1 MRQGRFALAAALAVL
16 ALLTSAVTT
25 STQAPAFDLVIT
37 GGRILDGSGN
47 PWFYGDV
54 GVKDGRIAAVGAL
67 GNATAKRRIDAT
79 GKFVTPGFIDLH
91 SHADGGLDD
100 PATRH
105 APNVVAQGITLVV
118 VNQDGRSPN
127 WPLRNQRALYEK
139 QGTGPNTA
147 LMVGHGTMRSRIMQ
161 QRDDQFSTE
170 AEIKSMQALVEEGM
184 KDGAF
189 GLSAGLEYD
198 PGRYSETREVVALAK
213 VIKPYGGV
221 YISHERSEGADPM
234 WKVKSDPSPFVSLL
248 EAVQETITIGR
259 ESGAIVVA
267 SHLKAKG
274 ANYWGSSQAATRLIR
289 EAREQGIE
297 VYADQY
303 PYETSGTDGSTV
315 LIPGWALRPPD
326 AGARAGTPG
335 DQLQAGAAGR
345 GAGGRGGRG
354 GAGGAAI
361 KDAFKQRLGNDLDAV
376 KIRLDIAHEI
386 DRRGGAS
393 RIMINDYPDKKYV
406 GQSLQFVATDLKT
419 TPVDAAIWLQLNGA
433 DRAGGA
439 RMRGFSLAEI
449 DMDHIMQQEFTATC
463 TDGGIAT
470 LGQGLPHARF
480 YGTTAR
486 KLRYYTLDRGVI
498 TLPFAIRSM
507 TGLPAQILGL
517 KDRGL
522 IRTGQWADLV
532 VFDPGTI
539 ADKATFTEPH
549 QYPTGIPHVFVNGI
563 AVIDEGKLTSATPGK
578 VLTPERDSWRYG
590 R

>member
-1 MRQGRFALAAALAVL
+1 MPRNRFVVVALAIV
-16 ALLTSAVTT
+16 ALLSNAPLSTT
-25 STQAPAFDLVIT
+25 QTPAFDLLIR

-54 GVKDGRIAAVGAL
+54 GVRDGRIAAVGMLA
-67 GNATAKRRIDAT
+67 NATAKRTVDAT

-100 PATRH
+100 PETRH

-127 WPLRNQRALYEK
+127 WPLRNQRAQYEK

-147 LMVGHGTMRSRIMQ
+147 LMVGHGTVRTRVMQ
-161 QRDDQFSTE
+161 QRDNEVASDADIKAMQPLVDQG
-170 AEIKSMQALVEEGM
+170 MQ
-184 KDGAF
+184 DGAF
-189 GLSAGLEYD
+189 GLSAGLEYN
-198 PGRYSETREVVALAK
+198 PGRYSETREVVALARM
-213 VIKPYGGV
+213 IKPYGGV

-234 WKVKSDPSPFVSLL
+234 WHVKSDPTPFVSLL

-259 ESGAIVVA
+259 ESGAVVVA

-315 LIPGWALRPPD
+315 VIPGWALRPP
-326 AGARAGTPG
+326 APEGRGNQPG
-335 DQLQAGAAGR
+335 DQLQAGA
-345 GAGGRGGRG
+345 GGRGGRG
-354 GAGGAAI
+354 ARGGGPPI
-361 KDAFKQRLGNDLDAV
+361 KDVFRQRLGNDLDA
-376 KIRLDIAHEI
+376 IRIRTDIAHEI
-386 DRRGGAS
+386 DRRGGAA
-393 RIMINDYPDKKYV
+393 RIIINDFPDAKYV
-406 GQSLQFVATDLKT
+406 GKSLQFVASDLKT

-470 LGQGLPHARF
+470 PGQGLPHARF

-498 TLPFAIRSM
+498 TLAFAVRSM

-522 IRTGQWADLV
+522 VRTGYWADLV
-532 VFDPGTI
+532 LFDPQTI
-539 ADKATFTEPH
+539 ADQATFTEPH
-549 QYPTGIPHVFVNGI
+549 QYPEGIPYVFVNGV
-563 AVIDEGKLTSATPGK
+563 AVMDDGKFTKATPGK
-578 VLTPERDSWRYG
+578 VLTPEKDSWRFG

>member
-1 MRQGRFALAAALAVL
+1 MARRRLSLGTILTFSAALA
-16 ALLTSAVTT
+16 SATPTT
-25 STQAPAFDLVIT
+25 TQAPAFDLVIR
-37 GGRILDGSGN
+37 GGRILDGTGN

-54 GVKDGRIAAVGAL
+54 GVRGGRIAAVGML
-67 GNATAKRRIDAT
+67 TNATAKRTIDAT
-79 GKFVTPGFIDLH
+79 GRFVTPGFIDLH

-100 PATRH
+100 PDSRH

-147 LMVGHGTMRSRIMQ
+147 LMVGHGTVRTRVMQ
-161 QRDDQFSTE
+161 QRDNEVATDADIKAMQPLVDQG
-170 AEIKSMQALVEEGM
+170 MQ
-184 KDGAF
+184 DGAF
-189 GLSAGLEYD
+189 GLSAGLEYN
-198 PGRYSETREVVALAK
+198 PGRYSETREVVALARM
-213 VIKPYGGV
+213 IKPYGGV

-234 WKVKSDPSPFVSLL
+234 WHVKSDPTPFVSLL

-259 ESGAIVVA
+259 ESGAVVVA

-315 LIPGWALRPPD
+315 VIPGWALRPP
-326 AGARAGTPG
+326 APEGRGNQPG
-335 DQLQAGAAGR
+335 DQLQT

-354 GAGGAAI
+354 ARGGGPPI
-361 KDAFKQRLGNDLDAV
+361 KDVFRQRLGNDLDAI
-376 KIRLDIAHEI
+376 KIRTDIAHEI
-386 DRRGGAS
+386 DRRGGAA
-393 RIMINDYPDKKYV
+393 RIIINDFPDARYV
-406 GQSLQFVATDLKT
+406 GKSLQFVANDLKT

-470 LGQGLPHARF
+470 PGQGLPHARF

-498 TLPFAIRSM
+498 TLAFAVRSM

-522 IRTGQWADLV
+522 VRTGYWADLV
-532 VFDPGTI
+532 VFDPQTI

-549 QYPTGIPHVFVNGI
+549 QYPEGIPYVLVNGA
-563 AVIDEGKLTSATPGK
+563 AVMDDGKFTKATPGK
-578 VLTPERDSWRYG
+578 VLTPENDSWRFG